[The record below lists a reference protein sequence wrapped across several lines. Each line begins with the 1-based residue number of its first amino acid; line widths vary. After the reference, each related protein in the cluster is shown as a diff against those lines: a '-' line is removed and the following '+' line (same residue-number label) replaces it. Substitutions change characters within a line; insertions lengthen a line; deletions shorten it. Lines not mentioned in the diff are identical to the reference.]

1 MIIDATFWVAV
12 SFFIF
17 LGGLVYLKVP
27 QKINN
32 SLNEKKEVNGEKFK
46 FSFLRIFGAILL
58 NDPFAQ
64 SNNIFSGK
72 TLSTKIIEDVETI
85 IDKRLEELTP
95 QHIKSIIKEI
105 IHKHLGW
112 LVVWGGIFG
121 FVIGIIIG
129 VIGI

>member
-1 MIIDATFWVAV
+1 M
-12 SFFIF
+12 
-17 LGGLVYLKVP
+17 
-27 QKINN
+27 
-32 SLNEKKEVNGEKFK
+32 
-46 FSFLRIFGAILL
+46 
-58 NDPFAQ
+58 NDLP

-129 VIGI
+129 FLGI